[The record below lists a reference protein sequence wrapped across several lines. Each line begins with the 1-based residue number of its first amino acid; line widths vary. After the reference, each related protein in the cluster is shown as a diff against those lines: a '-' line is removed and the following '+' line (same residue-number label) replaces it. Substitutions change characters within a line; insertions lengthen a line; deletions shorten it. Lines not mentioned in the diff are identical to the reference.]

1 MKRQLLNFCLLFIS
15 VSLQSQNLG
24 TISGK
29 VFNKETGLFLEGA
42 TIQVENSNF
51 FAITN
56 NEGFFEIN
64 DVPTSSYNVKASFIG
79 FKSLTLYNVI
89 IKSAGNQSLQ
99 YGLNPS
105 SEELDEIIVVES
117 PFKTSIETPLS
128 TQTFSA
134 VEIETYPGGNND
146 ITRVIQSL
154 PGISPSIGGFRN
166 DIIIRGGG
174 PNETVFYID
183 GIEIPNI
190 NHFSTQGSSGGPVG
204 LINVSFIKDVTLS
217 TSSFGAEYDN
227 ALSGVLSFD
236 QKEAKIDKVSGNFRV
251 GSSEAGLTLEGPL
264 KLFSNEDT
272 SFIFSIRRSYLQ
284 FIFKAFGFSFLPDY
298 WDYQM
303 KITHKID
310 DFNHINFIG
319 IGSIDELTI
328 NEADEFDFEN
338 ESQIEQLP
346 IINQKSRT
354 FGVSWKRIYKN
365 KNGFFNLSISNNR
378 LENNFERFKNNIS
391 KSNPSFSNI
400 SSEDETK
407 IRFISNQKSENLKF
421 SYGGN
426 MQLSNYKNNTQFE
439 FYNTDY
445 NTKID
450 FIKYGLFLKSNS
462 TFIDDKL
469 GVSLGVRLDQ
479 DNFTLENNIFENISP
494 RLALSLII
502 SEDKKWK
509 FNFATGRYFKIPTY
523 TSLGFKNFDNVFLNK
538 SSKYTRSDHIV
549 GGFEFNWTES
559 SRFTFEAFY
568 KKYNNYP
575 VSKVDGVSL
584 ANKGADFE
592 VLGNEEIL
600 TIGKGKSYGLEFLYQ
615 QKLKDNFYGIL
626 SYTFF
631 YSKFSGLDRIYLPS
645 VWDNRHLLSF
655 TGGYKLKKNWEL
667 STKIRFTGKTPYS
680 PVDIASSTQS
690 YPEIIFDYSQLGNYY
705 LNDFTKLDV
714 RVDKRWNFKS
724 TSMNFYIDIEN
735 LLMDEIPV
743 PPEYG
748 LQRDV
753 NLNIVDPR
761 NLIEVISDN
770 RSSII
775 PSIGFVFD
783 F

>member
-79 FKSLTLYNVI
+79 FKSLTFYNVI

-450 FIKYGLFLKSNS
+450 FIKYGLFLKTNS

-469 GVSLGVRLDQ
+469 GVSFGLRLDQ

>member
-1 MKRQLLNFCLLFIS
+1 
-15 VSLQSQNLG
+15 
-24 TISGK
+24 
-29 VFNKETGLFLEGA
+29 
-42 TIQVENSNF
+42 
-51 FAITN
+51 
-56 NEGFFEIN
+56 
-64 DVPTSSYNVKASFIG
+64 
-79 FKSLTLYNVI
+79 
-89 IKSAGNQSLQ
+89 LQ

>member
-1 MKRQLLNFCLLFIS
+1 MKRQLLIFCLLFIS

-29 VFNKETGLFLEGA
+29 VFNNETGLFLEGA
-42 TIQVENSNF
+42 TIQVENSDF

-56 NEGFFEIN
+56 SEGFFEIN
-64 DVPTSSYNVKASFIG
+64 DVPTSSYNIKASFIG

-89 IKSAGNQSLQ
+89 VKSAGNQSLQ

-117 PFKTSIETPLS
+117 PFKTSLETPLS

-227 ALSGVLSFD
+227 ALSGVLSFE
-236 QKEAKIDKVSGNFRV
+236 QKDANIDKVSGNFRV
-251 GSSEAGLTLEGPL
+251 GSSEAGLTFEGPL
-264 KLFSNEDT
+264 NLFSNEDT

-426 MQLSNYKNNTQFE
+426 IQLSNYQNNTQFE

-469 GVSLGVRLDQ
+469 GVSLGVRIDQ
-479 DNFTLENNIFENISP
+479 DNFTQENNIFENISP

-538 SSKYTRSDHIV
+538 SSKYTRSDHVV

-575 VSKVDGVSL
+575 VSKIDGVSL

-631 YSKFSGLDRIYLPS
+631 YSKFSGLDKIYLPS

-680 PVDIASSTQS
+680 PVDITSSTQS

-748 LQRDV
+748 LQRDG
-753 NLNIVDPR
+753 NLNIVNPR

-770 RSSII
+770 RSSLI

>member
-469 GVSLGVRLDQ
+469 GVSFGLRLDQ

-748 LQRDV
+748 LQRDL

>member
-29 VFNKETGLFLEGA
+29 VFNNETGLFLEGA
-42 TIQVENSNF
+42 TIQVENSDF

-89 IKSAGNQSLQ
+89 VKSVGNQSLQ

-236 QKEAKIDKVSGNFRV
+236 QKDAKIDKVSGNFRV

-724 TSMNFYIDIEN
+724 ISMNFYIDIEN

-748 LQRDV
+748 LQRDG
-753 NLNIVDPR
+753 NLNLIDPI

-770 RSSII
+770 RSSLI

>member
-1 MKRQLLNFCLLFIS
+1 MKRQLLIFCLLFIS
-15 VSLQSQNLG
+15 VSLHSQNLG

-29 VFNKETGLFLEGA
+29 VFDNETGLFLEGV
-42 TIQVENSNF
+42 TIQVENSDF

-56 NEGFFEIN
+56 SEGFFEIN

-79 FKSLTLYNVI
+79 FKTLTLYNVI
-89 IKSAGNQSLQ
+89 VKSAGNQSLQ

-117 PFKTSIETPLS
+117 PFKTSLETPLS

-174 PNETVFYID
+174 PNETVYYID

-227 ALSGVLSFD
+227 ALSGVLSFE
-236 QKEAKIDKVSGNFRV
+236 QKDANIDKVSGNFRV
-251 GSSEAGLTLEGPL
+251 GSSEAGLTFEGPL

-319 IGSIDELTI
+319 IGSIDEITI

-426 MQLSNYKNNTQFE
+426 IQFSNYQNNTQFE

-450 FIKYGLFLKSNS
+450 FVKYGLFLKSNS

-469 GVSLGVRLDQ
+469 GLSLGVRLDQ
-479 DNFTLENNIFENISP
+479 DNFTQENNIFENLSP

-538 SSKYTRSDHIV
+538 STKYTRSDHIV

-631 YSKFSGLDRIYLPS
+631 YSKFSGLDKIYLPS

-667 STKIRFTGKTPYS
+667 STKIKFTGKTPYS
-680 PVDIASSTQS
+680 PVDIVSSTQS

-705 LNDFTKLDV
+705 LNDYTKLDV

-748 LQRDV
+748 LQRDG

-770 RSSII
+770 RNSLI

>member
-310 DFNHINFIG
+310 DFNYINLIG

-328 NEADEFDFEN
+328 NEAEEFNFEN

>member
-494 RLALSLII
+494 RLALSLI
-502 SEDKKWK
+502 
-509 FNFATGRYFKIPTY
+509 
-523 TSLGFKNFDNVFLNK
+523 K
-538 SSKYTRSDHIV
+538 S
-549 GGFEFNWTES
+549 
-559 SRFTFEAFY
+559 
-568 KKYNNYP
+568 
-575 VSKVDGVSL
+575 
-584 ANKGADFE
+584 
-592 VLGNEEIL
+592 
-600 TIGKGKSYGLEFLYQ
+600 
-615 QKLKDNFYGIL
+615 
-626 SYTFF
+626 
-631 YSKFSGLDRIYLPS
+631 
-645 VWDNRHLLSF
+645 
-655 TGGYKLKKNWEL
+655 
-667 STKIRFTGKTPYS
+667 
-680 PVDIASSTQS
+680 
-690 YPEIIFDYSQLGNYY
+690 
-705 LNDFTKLDV
+705 
-714 RVDKRWNFKS
+714 
-724 TSMNFYIDIEN
+724 
-735 LLMDEIPV
+735 
-743 PPEYG
+743 
-748 LQRDV
+748 
-753 NLNIVDPR
+753 
-761 NLIEVISDN
+761 
-770 RSSII
+770 
-775 PSIGFVFD
+775 
-783 F
+783 